1 MIDAIQA
8 NCSSGALWRRWD
20 PHLHAPGTLLNDQ
33 FGGDWNGYLSV
44 MEDASPVIEVLGVT
58 DYFSIGC
65 YQRVRK
71 HHQEG
76 RLPNVKLL
84 FPNVEMRLDL
94 ATERKRAINLHLL
107 FSPEDENHESQI
119 ERVLAELSFEYKGR
133 VYRCTPGDLKSL
145 GQAHNPSQQNG
156 EAARREGANQFK
168 ITLDKLRAVFRS
180 DKWIVKNC
188 IVAVCG
194 SSHDGTGGLQA
205 DDSFTAMRREVER
218 FAQVIFAP
226 TASVR
231 DFWLGKHP
239 NWNAAYLEREFG
251 GKKPCLHGSDGHDVS
266 RTGTPDRQRY
276 CWIKG
281 DPTFESLRQAILEP
295 EERVWI
301 GNEAPERHDSSMC
314 VAEAITHAT
323 PWLSSGPILLNPGLI
338 AIIGSRGSG
347 KTALADIIATG
358 ANLAS
363 PQLLESSFLYRASSP
378 TDHLGDGEV
387 ELRWADGS
395 RARKRLRPGPLD
407 DALQEGEKVRYLSQ
421 QFVERL
427 CSAEGLAVE
436 LRREIERVIFEA
448 TDPVDRLDA
457 DSFEQLAD
465 IHLRPIRRQRKDF
478 QEAIEKI
485 SQQVIAE
492 EALQNRLGA
501 LKTQRDDVQQRI
513 EKTKI
518 EMLGLMPKGKEERA
532 SRLAKFEAALAAS
545 STVLDKQRRD
555 IVRIADLKKELEHIR
570 KTSAPQQLAKLRA
583 DYHETGLSAEEW
595 NAFGLTFA
603 GDVDGILERRKA
615 AIAASIKVLTE
626 GNPFNPT
633 DVHTEAPEKWPY
645 NLLLA
650 ERNKVKD
657 EVGIDAQKHR
667 RYDDLRRMLEKDE
680 RSLQRLVAECDNA
693 EKAAGRRQSHIERRK
708 NLYAQVFQSYLEEQ
722 AVLQRLYGPL
732 QGVLVDASGSLSRL
746 RFAVS
751 REVHLK
757 AWVDLGEKLLDL
769 RKDSRLRGHGGLA
782 RETER
787 LLMAAWKA
795 GTAEDVA
802 NAMQKFI
809 QEMLQ
814 DFRKSMPAG
823 ITADKSSEWWQQVA
837 SWIYST
843 DHIQMRYSITY
854 DGVAIEHLSPG
865 TRGIV
870 LLLLYLVIDKHDTR
884 PLIIDQPEE
893 NLDPKSVFDE
903 LVPHFREARRRRQ
916 VIIVTHNAN
925 LVVNTDA
932 DQVIVASAE
941 RNHGIGLPT
950 VSYLSGSLENPS
962 IRKAVCDILEGGER
976 AFLDRE
982 RRYRLHWENIHRLSL
997 LAPV

>member
-1 MIDAIQA
+1 MVETLQSA
-8 NCSSGALWRRWD
+8 CRCGALWRRWD

-33 FGGDWNGYLSV
+33 FGGDWNGYLAAIENS
-44 MEDASPVIEVLGVT
+44 SPPIEVLGVT

-65 YQRVRK
+65 YQQVRK
-71 HHQEG
+71 YHQAG

-94 ATERKRAINLHLL
+94 ATEKKRSINLHLL
-107 FSPEDENHESQI
+107 FSPDDEGHQSQI
-119 ERVLAELSFEYKGR
+119 ERILAELSFEYKGR
-133 VYRCTPGDLKSL
+133 LYRCTPSDLTSL
-145 GQAHNPSQQNG
+145 GQAHNPSQRNG

-194 SSHDGTGGLQA
+194 SSHDGTAGLQA

-218 FAQVIFAP
+218 FAQVIFSP

-239 NWNAAYLEREFG
+239 SCDASYLEREFG
-251 GKKPCLHGSDGHDVS
+251 GKKPCLHGSDGHDVLK
-266 RTGTPDRQRY
+266 TATPDRQRY

-281 DPTFESLRQAILEP
+281 DPTFEALRQAILEP

-301 GNEAPERHDSSMC
+301 GSEALERHDSAMC
-314 VAEAITHAT
+314 VAEAITHGT

-358 ANLAS
+358 ANVAS

-378 TDHLGDGEV
+378 TDHLGDAEV
-387 ELRWADGS
+387 ELRWGDGS
-395 RARKRLRPGPLD
+395 RARKRLRPDPFD
-407 DALQEGEKVRYLSQ
+407 DVSQEGEKVRYLSQ
-421 QFVERL
+421 QFVEQL

-448 TDPVDRLDA
+448 THPVDRLDA
-457 DSFEQLAD
+457 DSFEQLAI
-465 IHLRPIRRQRKDF
+465 IHLSPILRQRKDF
-478 QEAIEKI
+478 QEAIENI

-492 EALQNRLGA
+492 EVLQNRLGA
-501 LKTQRDDVQQRI
+501 LKKQRDDVQQRI

-518 EMLGLMPKGKEERA
+518 EMLGLMPKDKEERA
-532 SRLAKFEAALAAS
+532 NRLAKLEAALAAT
-545 STVLDKQRRD
+545 STVLDKQRHD
-555 IVRIADLKKELEHIR
+555 IVRIEDLKKELERIR
-570 KTSAPQQLAKLRA
+570 KSLAPQQLAKLRA
-583 DYHETGLSAEEW
+583 DYHETGLSTDEW
-595 NAFGLTFA
+595 KAFGLTFA
-603 GDVDGILERRKA
+603 GDVDSILERRKA

-626 GNPFNPT
+626 GNPAKPT
-633 DVHTEAPEKWPY
+633 DVHTEPPEKWPY
-645 NLLLA
+645 DLLLA

-667 RYDDLRRMLEKDE
+667 RYNDLQRMLEKDG
-680 RSLQRLVAECDNA
+680 RALQRLVAECENA
-693 EKAAGRRQSHIERRK
+693 ERAAGRRQSHIERRRS
-708 NLYAQVFQSYLEEQ
+708 LYAQVFQSYLEEQ
-722 AVLQRLYGPL
+722 AILQRLYGPL
-732 QGVLVDASGSLSRL
+732 QRVLVDASGSLSRL

-751 REVHLK
+751 REVHVK
-757 AWVDLGEKLLDL
+757 AWVDAGEKLLDL

-782 RETER
+782 REAER
-787 LLMAAWKA
+787 LLLAAWKA
-795 GTAEDVA
+795 GTAEGVA
-802 NAMQKFI
+802 NAMHQFI
-809 QEMLQ
+809 QEMRQ

-823 ITADKSSEWWQQVA
+823 ITPDKSSEWWQQVA
-837 SWIYST
+837 SWLYST

-865 TRGIV
+865 TRGID

-893 NLDPKSVFDE
+893 NLDPKSVFEE

-941 RNHGIGLPT
+941 RKHGIGLPT
-950 VSYLSGSLENPS
+950 VSYFCGSLENTQ

-982 RRYRLHWENIHRLSL
+982 RRYRLHWEKMH
-997 LAPV
+997 